1 MTILFGGT
9 GVQPTLRGQ
18 PTNVWSLQGGNTKLV
33 PAGAWQIT
41 TGLYS
46 VLQEYDAISGYW
58 RAIGSGND
66 GGATNMVNS
75 DGNNWRIANQSGCVV
90 GGVIT
95 TAGAGFS
102 STNPPTVTAN
112 VGGAVIKAI
121 VGGAV
126 NTTVTVTN
134 GGSNYTYPPIV
145 LFDAPNQSGGTT
157 YGIQATGHATLSGGA
172 VSTIVVDDQGAGYT
186 TVPNVYLNNDPRE
199 GNNGIAAG
207 SGATATATLTGSGEV
222 TGLVVL
228 DFGSAQT
235 STVVPTLSFTGTS
248 TSAAAAVAIM
258 NWSVASYSVTSTG
271 GAYQGGVLITNIS
284 NGFTTGVSSW
294 TNPTTTTNLVRARKA
309 WLGGTITAGS
319 LATTTG
325 AVYDAGVFPGVP
337 SLVAIG
343 FSSGSAALPTAN
355 MGPQQDTQLIQPV

>member
-33 PAGAWQIT
+33 PTGAWQIT

-90 GGVIT
+90 GGHVT
-95 TAGAGFS
+95 TAGAGF
-102 STNPPTVTAN
+102 TAAAGPVVTAN

-126 NTTVTVTN
+126 STTVTVTN
-134 GGSNYTYPPIV
+134 GGSSYTYPPIV
-145 LFDAPNQSGGTT
+145 LFDAPNQSGGAV
-157 YGIQATGHATLSGGA
+157 YGIQATGHAVLTGGA
-172 VSTIVVDDQGAGYT
+172 VTSIVVDDQGAGYT
-186 TVPNVYLNNDPRE
+186 TVPNVYLQNDPRE
-199 GNNGIAAG
+199 GNNGISAG
-207 SGATATATLTGSGEV
+207 TGATATAVLTGAGTV
-222 TGLVVL
+222 TAVVVL

-235 STVVPTLSFTGTS
+235 STTLPTLSFTGTS
-248 TSAAAAVAIM
+248 TSAAAATAIM

-271 GAYQGGVLITNIS
+271 GLYQGGILITNTS
-284 NGFTTGVSSW
+284 NGFTTGIAST
-294 TNPTTTTNLVRARKA
+294 TNPTTTTNLVRARKC
-309 WLGGTITAGS
+309 WLGGTNTATS
-319 LATTTG
+319 LAVTTG
-325 AVYDAGVFPGVP
+325 AVYDAGVFPGIP
-337 SLVAIG
+337 SLIAIG
-343 FSSGSAALPTAN
+343 FSSGSAALATAN

>member
-1 MTILFGGT
+1 MTILFGGS

-46 VLQEYDAISGYW
+46 VLQEYDAVSGYW

-90 GGVIT
+90 GGLVS
-95 TAGAGFS
+95 TAGAGF
-102 STNPPTVTAN
+102 TAAPTVTASN
-112 VGGAVIKAI
+112 GGAVIKAI
-121 VGGAV
+121 LGGAV
-126 NTTVTVTN
+126 STTVTVTN

-157 YGIQATGHATLSGGA
+157 YGIQATGHCTLSAGA
-172 VSTIVVDDQGAGYT
+172 VSTVTVDDQGAGYT
-186 TVPNVYLNNDPRE
+186 TIPNVYFQNDPRE
-199 GNNGIAAG
+199 GNNNIAVG
-207 SGATATATLTGSGEV
+207 TGATATATLTGSGTV

-228 DFGSAQT
+228 DFGSAYY
-235 STVVPTLSFTGTS
+235 STAVPTLSFSGSS
-248 TSAAAAVAIM
+248 TAAAAATAIM
-258 NWSVASYSVTSTG
+258 NWSLQSYSVTSTG
-271 GAYQGGVLITNIS
+271 GIYQGNVLITNLS
-284 NGFTTGVSSW
+284 NGFTTSTTGYY

-309 WLGGTITAGS
+309 WVQGVISAASLTA
-319 LATTTG
+319 TG
-325 AVYDAGVFPGVP
+325 ASIYDAGVFPGVP
-337 SLVAIG
+337 SLIALG
-343 FSSGSAALPTAN
+343 FSSGSAALPTAY
-355 MGPQQDTQLIQPV
+355 MGPQQDCQLIQPI